1 MSFDSND
8 KSNNPSLAAGF
19 LVTFCFIANV
29 ISNFT
34 IPLFATYVST
44 LVKNNMLIKCIKLS
58 SIFLDIC
65 GFVILPHKVS
75 YHLNLFLNVFLVF
88 SNYRFS
94 IHGMHTKHS

>member
-19 LVTFCFIANV
+19 LVMFCFIANALC
-29 ISNFT
+29 NFN
-34 IPLFATYVST
+34 IPLFATYASNV
-44 LVKNNMLIKCIKLS
+44 VKNNMLIKCIKLS

-65 GFVILPHKVS
+65 GFEILPHNVS
-75 YHLNLFLNVFLVF
+75 YYLNLFLNVFLVC

-94 IHGMHTKHS
+94 IHGMHTKHP